1 MPLTFDSTL
10 RETLHNRTNA
20 YDPFV
25 REFEQRTGHSWH
37 QPTPSTLAQS
47 TLSVVIPARNMAYS
61 LPSVLDSIAAQQT
74 AAPFEVI
81 VVDDG
86 STDGTSD
93 VARRHP
99 ICAAVIRIPHGRGA
113 ATARNIGVARAEGQ
127 TVLFADAD
135 MVLPPHALADV
146 AARACDRLILIGF
159 RHNIIYRADSDGRP
173 TLPAEPADL
182 RADHRVRWH
191 APAGQRL
198 IYSGITLDKPVEG
211 RPLDATDGLRR
222 LGFARTYYDWDL
234 PRMVVTALAAAPRD
248 AILDAGGFHPRFGE
262 IGWGS
267 EDTYLG
273 AALIGLGLMV
283 APLRQLV
290 GYHINP
296 PDEARSWAAK
306 LATWPATVAFYRHLL
321 DQPPPRG
328 KSRDFQHHATSV
340 LRDCEVTR

>member
-1 MPLTFDSTL
+1 MPLTFDPTL
-10 RETLHNRTNA
+10 RETLSHRTNA
-20 YDPFV
+20 YDPV
-25 REFEQRTGHSWH
+25 LREFEERTGHGWH
-37 QPTPSTLAQS
+37 QPTPPALAQG
-47 TLSVVIPARNMAYS
+47 TLSVVIPAHNMAYS
-61 LPSVLDSIAAQQT
+61 LPAVLDSIAAQQT

-81 VVDDG
+81 VIDDG

-93 VARRHP
+93 LARQHP
-99 ICAAVIRIPHGRGA
+99 LRPAVIRIPHCRGA
-113 ATARNIGVARAEGQ
+113 ATARNVGVALAEGQ

-135 MVLPPHALADV
+135 IVLPPHALADV

-159 RHNIIYRADSDGRP
+159 RHNIAYQADDTGRAL
-173 TLPAEPADL
+173 LPAGPADL

-198 IYSGITLDKPVEG
+198 IYSGITLDEPVDG
-211 RPLDATDGLRR
+211 RPLDATDGLRQ
-222 LGFARTYYDWDL
+222 LGFARAYYDWDL
-234 PRMVVTALAAAPRD
+234 PRMVVTALMAAPRG
-248 AILDAGGFHPRFGE
+248 AVREVGGFHPRFGE

-296 PDEARSWAAK
+296 PDEAGSWAAK

-321 DQPPPRG
+321 DQPPPRANTP
-328 KSRDFQHHATSV
+328 DFRRQAAAV